1 MVEPNKCFAIA
12 WQAHLTR
19 KENFYEILK
28 CACHSPNTCNLLA
41 LALASL
47 ALAFLVLA
55 SLGIALSALESLA
68 AAFLVLALLALAL
81 LALALLALAL
91 LASVVSGTSQQV
103 SRRYH
108 AANWSYGCLKA
119 SQ

>member
-1 MVEPNKCFAIA
+1 MAESNKCFAIA

-47 ALAFLVLA
+47 ALALLVLA

-68 AAFLVLALLALAL
+68 AALLALAL

>member
-1 MVEPNKCFAIA
+1 MAESNKGFAIA

-28 CACHSPNTCNLLA
+28 CACHSPSMCNLLA

-47 ALAFLVLA
+47 ALA
-55 SLGIALSALESLA
+55 
-68 AAFLVLALLALAL
+68 LLALAS
-81 LALALLALAL
+81 
-91 LASVVSGTSQQV
+91 LASVVSGTRQQV

-108 AANWSYGCLKA
+108 AAN
-119 SQ
+119 